1 MWKRLVVS
9 SWGVIVATTDPSH
22 GHMSM
27 GAQSTPR
34 ASSSS
39 SVSQP
44 ARSRNTKY
52 SISRAAAD
60 RRRVW
65 SGGSEERETSRGV
78 SGSVCPCSFLSSPR
92 SAREEYSWYF
102 QGGEGRM
109 TMPTRR
115 VSAWGFVLFRRLS
128 GCEGCRA
135 LATGEGRA

>member
-1 MWKRLVVS
+1 MWKSLVVS

-27 GAQSTPR
+27 GAQSTPW

-65 SGGSEERETSRGV
+65 SGGSEERETKAGV
-78 SGSVCPCSFLSSPR
+78 RRIVRCCWVRVPLLFSLSAPL
-92 SAREEYSWYF
+92 
-102 QGGEGRM
+102 GE
-109 TMPTRR
+109 RR
-115 VSAWGFVLFRRLS
+115 V
-128 GCEGCRA
+128 
-135 LATGEGRA
+135 